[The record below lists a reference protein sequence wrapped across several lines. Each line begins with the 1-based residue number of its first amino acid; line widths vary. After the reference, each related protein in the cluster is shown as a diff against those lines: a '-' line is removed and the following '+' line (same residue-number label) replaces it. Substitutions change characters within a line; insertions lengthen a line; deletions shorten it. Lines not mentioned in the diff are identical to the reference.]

1 MKRTKRMILV
11 PEDVLARY
19 ERKQKIETSPLVAG
33 MMHQDAGMSGI
44 LENENLT
51 DVEKQK
57 LHNAR
62 MEDYLSLRKQKDD
75 QIPTVRVTR
84 DGETVGKPLREPLR
98 DEDVVAHLPA
108 TLRPKAV
115 ALLKRLRADPGVIS
129 WNESGRVKVDG
140 TEIANSNISDLVSDA
155 VRTRKSFHPTG
166 ARRFFQGLAKLN
178 VPRDIAGN
186 NKRWEELG
194 ERGPS
199 NRGTPPVQTPP
210 SQIPERETPEDRTR
224 RVRQYVRERLNTPVR
239 GSWINY

>member
-1 MKRTKRMILV
+1 MVLV
-11 PEDVLARY
+11 PEDVLSRY
-19 ERKQKIETSPLVAG
+19 ERKQKIETSPLVTG
-33 MMHQDAGMSGI
+33 MMRQDADMSGI
-44 LENENLT
+44 LESENLT

-57 LHNAR
+57 LYNAR

-75 QIPTVRVTR
+75 QIPAVRVTR
-84 DGETVGKPLREPLR
+84 DGEAKGEPLR

-140 TEIANSNISDLVSDA
+140 TEIANSNISELVSDA
-155 VRTRKSFHPTG
+155 ARTRKSFHPTG
-166 ARRFFQGLAKLN
+166 AWRFFQGLAKLN

-199 NRGTPPVQTPP
+199 NSGTPPLPA
-210 SQIPERETPEDRTR
+210 PERETPEDRTR

-239 GSWINY
+239 GNWINY

>member
-19 ERKQKIETSPLVAG
+19 ERKQKIETSPLVTG
-33 MMHQDAGMSGI
+33 MMHQDAAMSGI

-51 DVEKQK
+51 DAEKQK

-75 QIPTVRVTR
+75 QIPAVRVTQEAR
-84 DGETVGKPLREPLR
+84 GEPLR
-98 DEDVVAHLPA
+98 DEDVVAHLTA

-194 ERGPS
+194 ERGPG

-210 SQIPERETPEDRTR
+210 SQIPERETPEDRTQ

>member
-11 PEDVLARY
+11 PEDVLNRY
-19 ERKQKIETSPLVAG
+19 ERKQKIETSPLVTG
-33 MMHQDAGMSGI
+33 MMQQDTAMSGI

-51 DVEKQK
+51 DAEKQK
-57 LHNAR
+57 LYNAR
-62 MEDYLSLRKQKDD
+62 MEDYLSLGKQKDD
-75 QIPTVRVTR
+75 QIAAVRMTR
-84 DGETVGKPLREPLR
+84 DGEARGEPLR

-115 ALLKRLRADPGVIS
+115 ALLTRLRADPGVIS

-166 ARRFFQGLAKLN
+166 ARRFFQGLAILN

-194 ERGPS
+194 ERGHS
-199 NRGTPPVQTPP
+199 NRGTPPVRTPP